1 MQAKGRVGV
10 LHPEFARRLSRF
22 SVDMRGPD
30 GKPLQLNLPG
40 VIEVDGQLIGADGLP
55 LTKAQLEAAR
65 ANALADADADSLT
78 ERERQRREQVC
89 LFDWTLQSCI
99 VFADTSCRFLCRNR
113 KTSDSSCVWAA
124 CMRFPLPQCTRYAA
138 ATARVVHLTPE
149 WFLVDWS
156 MSRSLPAKWLPPSA
170 HVASSWTASRPCS
183 CRNSAP
189 SDSKVTRSYP
199 ALSLLRAPTWSCGVD

>member
-1 MQAKGRVGV
+1 LQAKGRVGV

-89 LFDWTLQSCI
+89 VSLRQSRPKSMTQTVLTLCAVSLF
-99 VFADTSCRFLCRNR
+99 RNR
-113 KTSDSSCVWAA
+113 RTSDSSSVWAA
-124 CMRFPLPQCTRYAA
+124 CMRFPLPPCMRYAA
-138 ATARVVHLTPE
+138 AIV
-149 WFLVDWS
+149 
-156 MSRSLPAKWLPPSA
+156 
-170 HVASSWTASRPCS
+170 RPFH
-183 CRNSAP
+183 A
-189 SDSKVTRSYP
+189 
-199 ALSLLRAPTWSCGVD
+199 